1 MISKL
6 AMLRCIDP
14 QLSKHLNELLL
25 LTKDLALSRY
35 DRSML
40 SLKLKHKPSER
51 DRSELRHLE
60 KRVDEQRCKFDGIV
74 REIQQ
79 LDAVIGSGQSQL
91 GHDIRMHGL
100 V

>member
-1 MISKL
+1 
-6 AMLRCIDP
+6 MLRCIDP
-14 QLSKHLNELLL
+14 QISKHLNELLL

-40 SLKLKHKPSER
+40 SLKLKHKQNER
-51 DRSELRHLE
+51 DRGELRHLD
-60 KRVDEQRCKFDGIV
+60 KRVEEQRHKFETIV

-79 LDAVIGSGQSQL
+79 VDAVIGSGQSQL

-100 V
+100 VQEVEEL